1 MCITDPEYSIQVGV
15 HTFAD
20 CLQMAQVQN
29 TSDTEHIYLAL
40 QGYNYG
46 TGYITWAISNFNGYS
61 KYNAQLFSDNK
72 KAELHTN
79 V

>member
-20 CLQMAQVQN
+20 CLQLAQVQN

-46 TGYITWAISNFNGYS
+46 TVYIT
-61 KYNAQLFSDNK
+61 
-72 KAELHTN
+72 
-79 V
+79 